1 MYIKYMNITTRNN
14 TKNRMLEIGRILLVW
29 STRYAPK
36 KQTVTSKTVIENEAS
51 DEYIQD
57 VSQNKVKTVS
67 LRFTTV

>member
-1 MYIKYMNITTRNN
+1 
-14 TKNRMLEIGRILLVW
+14 MLEIERILLVW

-36 KQTVTSKTVIENEAS
+36 KQTVTSRTVIENEAS